1 MKILGSV
8 VFCIAV
14 DAIFF
19 GTVLVNKRMTSF
31 GQSPKN

>member
-8 VFCIAV
+8 VYCTAV